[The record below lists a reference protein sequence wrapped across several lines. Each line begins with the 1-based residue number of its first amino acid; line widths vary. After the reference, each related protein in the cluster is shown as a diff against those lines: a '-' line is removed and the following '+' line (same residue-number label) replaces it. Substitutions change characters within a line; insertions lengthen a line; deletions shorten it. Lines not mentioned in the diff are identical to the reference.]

1 MGWRQTELKP
11 GEYEVKVDGDKVT
24 FKQGKN
30 VIAVAAK
37 VETNASKF
45 SDTQM
50 DIKTENGQA
59 KLKELDLGG
68 TKSKIMLT
76 DASAVEARYPL
87 TKSDTYFAPDRSLK
101 EAQTRLR
108 LLLPALRHPT
118 FHSHRPRSPHIA
130 SHPCLQR

>member
-1 MGWRQTELKP
+1 MKMSKLLLGACVFALGIATAASTYHVKIADPTWIGTTELKP
-11 GEYEVKVDGDKVT
+11 GEYDVKVDGDKIT

-30 VIAVAAK
+30 VVAVAAK
-37 VETNASKF
+37 VETSATKY

-76 DASAVEARYPL
+76 DASAVEAGG
-87 TKSDTYFAPDRSLK
+87 
-101 EAQTRLR
+101 TR
-108 LLLPALRHPT
+108 
-118 FHSHRPRSPHIA
+118 
-130 SHPCLQR
+130 

>member
-1 MGWRQTELKP
+1 MKINKLMLGACVFALGIATAASTYHVRIADPTWVGTTELKP
-11 GEYEVKVDGDKVT
+11 GEYDVKVDGDKVT

-30 VIAVAAK
+30 IVAVSAK

-59 KLKELDLGG
+59 KLRELDLGG

-76 DASAVEARYPL
+76 NSSPVEAGG
-87 TKSDTYFAPDRSLK
+87 
-101 EAQTRLR
+101 TR
-108 LLLPALRHPT
+108 
-118 FHSHRPRSPHIA
+118 
-130 SHPCLQR
+130 

>member
-1 MGWRQTELKP
+1 MKMNKMLGVCVFSLGIAFAASSYHVRIADPTWVGTTQLKP
-11 GEYEVKVDGDKVT
+11 GEYEVKVEGDKIT

-30 VIAVAAK
+30 VVAVGAK

-59 KLKELDLGG
+59 KLRELDLGG

-76 DASAVEARYPL
+76 DATAVEA
-87 TKSDTYFAPDRSLK
+87 AG
-101 EAQTRLR
+101 TR
-108 LLLPALRHPT
+108 
-118 FHSHRPRSPHIA
+118 
-130 SHPCLQR
+130 

>member
-1 MGWRQTELKP
+1 MKMSKLLLGACVFALGIATAASTYHVKIADPTWVGGTQLKP
-11 GEYEVKVDGDKVT
+11 GEYEVKVDGDKIT

-30 VIAVAAK
+30 VVAVAAK
-37 VETNASKF
+37 VETNATKY

-76 DASAVEARYPL
+76 DASAVEA
-87 TKSDTYFAPDRSLK
+87 AG
-101 EAQTRLR
+101 TR
-108 LLLPALRHPT
+108 
-118 FHSHRPRSPHIA
+118 
-130 SHPCLQR
+130 

>member
-1 MGWRQTELKP
+1 MKINKLMLGACVFSLGIATAASTYHVKIADPTWVGQTQLKP
-11 GEYEVKVDGDKVT
+11 GEYDVRGEGDKGT

-30 VIAVAAK
+30 VVAVGAK

-68 TKSKIMLT
+68 TKSKIMLN
-76 DASAVEARYPL
+76 DATPVEAGG
-87 TKSDTYFAPDRSLK
+87 
-101 EAQTRLR
+101 TR
-108 LLLPALRHPT
+108 
-118 FHSHRPRSPHIA
+118 
-130 SHPCLQR
+130 

>member
-1 MGWRQTELKP
+1 MKMNKLMLGACVFSLGIATAASSYHVRIADPTWVGTAELKP

-30 VIAVAAK
+30 VVAVTAK
-37 VETNASKF
+37 VETSAFKY

-59 KLKELDLGG
+59 KLRELDLGG

-76 DASAVEARYPL
+76 DASAIEAGG
-87 TKSDTYFAPDRSLK
+87 T
-101 EAQTRLR
+101 
-108 LLLPALRHPT
+108 H
-118 FHSHRPRSPHIA
+118 
-130 SHPCLQR
+130 

>member
-1 MGWRQTELKP
+1 MKLNRLMLGACVFALGIATAASTYHVRIADPTWVGTTELKP
-11 GEYEVKVDGDKVT
+11 GEYQVSVDGDKVT

-37 VETNASKF
+37 VETSASKF

-50 DIKTENGQA
+50 SIKTENGQA

-76 DASAVEARYPL
+76 DASAVEAGG
-87 TKSDTYFAPDRSLK
+87 
-101 EAQTRLR
+101 TR
-108 LLLPALRHPT
+108 
-118 FHSHRPRSPHIA
+118 
-130 SHPCLQR
+130 

>member
-1 MGWRQTELKP
+1 MKMNKLILGACVFSLGIATAASSYHVRIADPTWVGGTQLKP

-37 VETNASKF
+37 VETSASKF

-50 DIKTENGQA
+50 DIKTENGQS
-59 KLKELDLGG
+59 KLRELDLGG

-76 DASAVEARYPL
+76 DATAVEAG
-87 TKSDTYFAPDRSLK
+87 
-101 EAQTRLR
+101 TR
-108 LLLPALRHPT
+108 
-118 FHSHRPRSPHIA
+118 
-130 SHPCLQR
+130 

>member
-1 MGWRQTELKP
+1 MKMKKLMIGACVFSLGIAAAASSYHVRIADPTWVGGSELKP

-30 VIAVAAK
+30 VVAVGAK
-37 VETNASKF
+37 VETSANKF

-76 DASAVEARYPL
+76 DASVEAGG
-87 TKSDTYFAPDRSLK
+87 T
-101 EAQTRLR
+101 
-108 LLLPALRHPT
+108 H
-118 FHSHRPRSPHIA
+118 
-130 SHPCLQR
+130 

>member
-1 MGWRQTELKP
+1 MKLNKLILGACVFSLGIATAASSYRVRISDPTWVGGTELKP

-24 FKQGKN
+24 FKQGKS
-30 VIAVAAK
+30 VIAVSAK
-37 VETNASKF
+37 VETSTAKF

-76 DASAVEARYPL
+76 DASAAEAG
-87 TKSDTYFAPDRSLK
+87 T
-101 EAQTRLR
+101 
-108 LLLPALRHPT
+108 H
-118 FHSHRPRSPHIA
+118 
-130 SHPCLQR
+130 

>member
-1 MGWRQTELKP
+1 MKMNKLILGACVFSLGIATAASSYHVRIADPTWVGGTQLKP

-50 DIKTENGQA
+50 DIKTENGQS
-59 KLKELDLGG
+59 KLRELDLGG

-76 DASAVEARYPL
+76 DASAVEA
-87 TKSDTYFAPDRSLK
+87 AG
-101 EAQTRLR
+101 TR
-108 LLLPALRHPT
+108 
-118 FHSHRPRSPHIA
+118 
-130 SHPCLQR
+130 